1 MTFAHRY
8 VGADSLPARL
18 SEFDVEQY
26 FTLTK
31 ADVSALCERFR
42 ADRRVPA
49 AILLLHLRTSGRP
62 LDRVAVVPRNL
73 LRTVSD
79 ALGAPKL
86 TIASLRSLYQRRPTL
101 YEHQRW
107 AKDYLGL
114 QDLDD
119 TKTVELQELLAV
131 ASDQAAHLDDLI
143 GTARTWL
150 YERRILIPGFRRLAD
165 WARDAFAVAES
176 RMLAAIWTAV
186 GAAAIRRCREW
197 AYTAREGEEMT
208 NLEWLKTPPGRH
220 APSTLAETLAK
231 IRSLKELEV
240 HQWALDAIAL
250 AKQQAYAAH
259 VQLRRPSMTLRIERN
274 RQDLE
279 IVCFL
284 RVTLLELTDTT
295 LLQANRRSQQLFREA
310 AERVQ
315 ARRSSH
321 NASLVRSAVKAKAI
335 LADDARDWRERVL
348 EARAALA
355 DIGDATVGSF
365 AAQVRR
371 ALAEDSRR
379 VHACLAGLRALDFA
393 GKPEDRG
400 FAQWQAW
407 SRLQEASE
415 GASDAFG
422 DAVPTPPVGAA
433 WSPLV
438 HDLDPKSGYR
448 AFEACALMSLRR
460 SLRRGSVWV
469 DHSMVFRDRKA
480 LLISDD
486 EWTAK
491 RDQHLQILGHP
502 SDPREFIGPVLAAVS
517 AGLSALAEAVQR
529 GRVEIGTDRLLH
541 IPPLSALPDDIE
553 PRKTREAVFQR
564 IGDVQLP
571 DIMME
576 VDAATH
582 FSEALLAR
590 SADSADEL
598 LALYGALLAHGT
610 DNDAKGVS
618 TMIPGIDVAQ
628 IAVAMRA
635 LEQPGRLRRA
645 NDCVTQFQSR
655 VPIAAHW
662 GDGDKGSADMMAL
675 DASRHLWTSR
685 VDPRRRTYAAGIY
698 THVRDRWGIFYDQ
711 PIVLNERQ
719 AGVAVEGVEAQNRT
733 DDRIRI
739 SLIAVDTHGFTSV
752 AMAIAKLLGFDL
764 CARLRNLSERK
775 LFMPRG
781 WAVPQELEAVTVR
794 QVSLTA
800 IERGWD
806 DLLRLVAS
814 IRAGKVSAAQAIQR
828 LGSAAIGDPLHR
840 AAEHLGR
847 LLRTLFLCDYLAID
861 EFRREIH
868 TPGRVGPPVAAGD
881 LHRQGCAR
889 AWP

>member
-1 MTFAHRY
+1 
-8 VGADSLPARL
+8 
-18 SEFDVEQY
+18 
-26 FTLTK
+26 
-31 ADVSALCERFR
+31 
-42 ADRRVPA
+42 
-49 AILLLHLRTSGRP
+49 
-62 LDRVAVVPRNL
+62 
-73 LRTVSD
+73 
-79 ALGAPKL
+79 
-86 TIASLRSLYQRRPTL
+86 
-101 YEHQRW
+101 
-107 AKDYLGL
+107 
-114 QDLDD
+114 
-119 TKTVELQELLAV
+119 
-131 ASDQAAHLDDLI
+131 
-143 GTARTWL
+143 
-150 YERRILIPGFRRLAD
+150 
-165 WARDAFAVAES
+165 
-176 RMLAAIWTAV
+176 
-186 GAAAIRRCREW
+186 
-197 AYTAREGEEMT
+197 MT
-208 NLEWLKTPPGRH
+208 NLEWLRTPPRRH
-220 APSTLAETLAK
+220 APSTLAETLSK
-231 IRSLKELEV
+231 IRSLKELMV
-240 HQWALDAIAL
+240 HQWALDAIAF

-310 AERVQ
+310 AQRVQ
-315 ARRSSH
+315 TRRSGH
-321 NASLVRSAVKAKAI
+321 NASLLRSVVRARAI
-335 LADDARDWRERVL
+335 LADDTRDWRERVL

-355 DIGDATVGSF
+355 DIDEANIGSF
-365 AAQVRR
+365 AGQVRR

-379 VHACLAGLRALDFA
+379 VHACLAGLSGLDFSGA
-393 GKPEDRG
+393 PEDRG

-407 SRLQEASE
+407 SRLQDSNAT
-415 GASDAFG
+415 GACEAFG
-422 DAVPTPPVGAA
+422 AAVPTPPVGAA

-469 DHSMVFRDRKA
+469 DHSIVFRDRKA
-480 LLISDD
+480 LLLGDD
-486 EWTAK
+486 EWTAR
-491 RDQHLQILGHP
+491 RDQHLQILGQPAHVK
-502 SDPREFIGPVLAAVS
+502 EFMAPILAGVS
-517 AGLSALAEAVQR
+517 AGLYAVAEAVDR
-529 GRVEIGTDRLLH
+529 GRIEIGGDRLLH
-541 IPPLSALPDDIE
+541 IPALGARSDDTE
-553 PRKTREAVFQR
+553 PRKTREAIFQR

-571 DIMME
+571 DILLE

-582 FSEALLAR
+582 FSEELLAR
-590 SADSADEL
+590 RASSGDEL
-598 LALYGALLAHGT
+598 FALYGALLAHGT

-618 TMIPGIDVAQ
+618 TMIPGIEVAQ
-628 IAVAMRA
+628 IAAAMRA

-645 NDCVTQFQSR
+645 SDCVAQFQSR
-655 VPIAAHW
+655 VPISALW

-719 AGVAVEGVEAQNRT
+719 AGVAVEGVEQQNRS

-764 CARLRNLSERK
+764 CARLRNLRERK

-781 WAVPQELEAVTVR
+781 WPVPPALEAVTVR

-806 DLLRLVAS
+806 DLLRLAAS
-814 IRAGKVSAAQAIQR
+814 IRSGRVSAALAIQR

-868 TPGRVGPPVAAGD
+868 TLLDRGESVHQLQRAIYTGKVAPERGRRRDEMVAISGSHALLTNIVLAWNTSRMNSVVDNLRKDGVVVEDDWLRRIGPPHFGHINFRGTFSFALDNYADVLIQGRPGRERVSSV
-881 LHRQGCAR
+881 R
-889 AWP
+889 